1 VSAKVHRVEFNELSF
16 TFELGDDWPNLDFDS
31 TFEDIAMNFMEFGT
45 SQTWSNALEVSEN
58 NPRFGDGLVDGESV
72 V

>member
-1 VSAKVHRVEFNELSF
+1 
-16 TFELGDDWPNLDFDS
+16 LGDDWPNLDFDS